1 VKQHDH
7 VLDTLHGNAAFVVPA
22 ICAPWCAWLSRIAL
36 EGDGEA
42 VRSHPRVT
50 V

>member
-7 VLDTLHGNAAFVVPA
+7 VLDALRGTVAFVVPA
-22 ICAPWCAWLSRIAL
+22 MCAPMRAWLSRIAL
-36 EGDGEA
+36 EGEGEA